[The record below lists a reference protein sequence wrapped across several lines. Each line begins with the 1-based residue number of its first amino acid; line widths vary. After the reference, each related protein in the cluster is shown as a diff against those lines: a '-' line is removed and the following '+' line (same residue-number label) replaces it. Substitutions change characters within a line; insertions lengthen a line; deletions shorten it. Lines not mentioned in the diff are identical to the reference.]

1 MSRGYCGGCGE
12 WFDEVTPCKCGK
24 FSIRDSAAKADT
36 DKPRLDL
43 VPPEAMTAMGRVLT
57 FGAAKYAARNWEQG
71 MSWGRIVAALL
82 RHLFAWIGG
91 EDQDPESGFS
101 HLDHV
106 ICNAAFLVT
115 YEARGVGED
124 DRSKRVAAKAGPMI
138 RDRAA
143 NPILN
148 DITFKHDAP
157 GPGSEG
163 GASMAAPCADCHQ
176 QFGEYCLRA
185 CPFGKK
191 AKPDA
196 D

>member
-1 MSRGYCGGCGE
+1 MNYGRLEGATKQDGG
-12 WFDEVTPCKCGK
+12 KL
-24 FSIRDSAAKADT
+24 
-36 DKPRLDL
+36 RLDL

-57 FGAAKYAARNWEQG
+57 FGAAKYAARNWEHG

-82 RHLFAWIGG
+82 RHLFAWVGG
-91 EDQDPESGFS
+91 EDKDPESGFS

-124 DRSKRVAAKAGPMI
+124 DLARRASVTGGEAGAGTEPSRGEGAAQLERI
-138 RDRAA
+138 
-143 NPILN
+143 
-148 DITFKHDAP
+148 
-157 GPGSEG
+157 G
-163 GASMAAPCADCHQ
+163 GYASTVAPCAACHL
-176 QFGEYCLRA
+176 QFGEHCLRA

-191 AKPDA
+191 AKTNA

>member
-1 MSRGYCGGCGE
+1 MNYGRLEGATKQDGG
-12 WFDEVTPCKCGK
+12 KL
-24 FSIRDSAAKADT
+24 
-36 DKPRLDL
+36 RLDL

-57 FGAAKYAARNWEQG
+57 FGAAKYAARNWEHG

-82 RHLFAWIGG
+82 RHLFAWVGG
-91 EDQDPESGFS
+91 EDKDPESGFS

-124 DRSKRVAAKAGPMI
+124 DRSKRAAAKAGMVI
-138 RDRAA
+138 RDIAAYPILAA
-143 NPILN
+143 NPILD
-148 DITFKHDAP
+148 DIPFKRDAP
-157 GPGSEG
+157 GPRSEG
-163 GASMAAPCADCHQ
+163 GASMAAPCDDCHQ
-176 QFGEYCLRA
+176 QSGEYCMRA

-191 AKPDA
+191 AETDA

>member
-1 MSRGYCGGCGE
+1 MNYGGLEGATKQ
-12 WFDEVTPCKCGK
+12 DGGK
-24 FSIRDSAAKADT
+24 L
-36 DKPRLDL
+36 RLDL

-91 EDQDPESGFS
+91 EDKDPESGFS

-124 DRSKRVAAKAGPMI
+124 DLAR
-138 RDRAA
+138 RASVTG
-143 NPILN
+143 NE
-148 DITFKHDAP
+148 K
-157 GPGSEG
+157 
-163 GASMAAPCADCHQ
+163 
-176 QFGEYCLRA
+176 
-185 CPFGKK
+185 
-191 AKPDA
+191 
-196 D
+196 

>member
-12 WFDEVTPCKCGK
+12 WFDEMTPCKCGK
-24 FSIRDSAAKADT
+24 YWQRVRIDPKTRALSVAPAAAATKADT

-43 VPPEAMTAMGRVLT
+43 VPPEAMAAMGRVLT

-82 RHLFAWIGG
+82 RHLFAWLGG
-91 EDQDPESGFS
+91 EDKDPESGFS

-124 DRSKRVAAKAGPMI
+124 DRSKRAAVIVLQEEMERK
-138 RDRAA
+138 
-143 NPILN
+143 LV
-148 DITFKHDAP
+148 KP
-157 GPGSEG
+157 GPVSE
-163 GASMAAPCADCHQ
+163 
-176 QFGEYCLRA
+176 
-185 CPFGKK
+185 
-191 AKPDA
+191 
-196 D
+196 